1 MSMDSAAPETVAA
14 APEAVEV
21 DVNAP
26 GDANLDAVDAGVPGE
41 KPEGKDA
48 LSPPHGDGA
57 GEREV

>member
-26 GDANLDAVDAGVPGE
+26 GDASLDAVDAGVP
-41 KPEGKDA
+41 
-48 LSPPHGDGA
+48 
-57 GEREV
+57 RET